1 MEAEEMFSKKQDP
14 FAVKLSEI
22 AGHLKTTSQFFVD
35 FKINGIAD
43 VKEFAH
49 KVKDFE
55 TAGDDLMHQLIIDL
69 NNAFITP
76 IDREDLLALANALD
90 DVLDGFEECSAIFE
104 IYNIIQ
110 ADEHMIKF
118 VDEINIAVSELATSM
133 DLLVARKLQP
143 MREHVIKIKEQETI
157 CDNLRRKSIKALF
170 ATETDPIKI
179 IQYKEIYESLES
191 IADYCQDAANVIET
205 IIMKNA

>member
-1 MEAEEMFSKKQDP
+1 MFSKKQDP
-14 FAVKLSEI
+14 FAVRLSEI
-22 AGHLKTTSQFFVD
+22 AAHLQTTSQFFVD

-49 KVKDFE
+49 KVKEYE
-55 TAGDDLMHQLIIDL
+55 TAGDRMMHQLIIDL

-76 IDREDLLALANALD
+76 IDREDLLALANSLD

-104 IYNIIQ
+104 IYNIVQ
-110 ADEHMIKF
+110 ADDMMVKF
-118 VDEINIAVSELATSM
+118 VDEIHIAVNELALSM
-133 DLLVARKLQP
+133 NLLVQRKLTA
-143 MREHVIKIKEQETI
+143 MREHVIKVKEQETI
-157 CDNLRRKSIKALF
+157 CDDLRRKSIKSLF

-179 IQYKEIYESLES
+179 MQYKEIYESLES

>member
-1 MEAEEMFSKKQDP
+1 MFSKKQDP
-14 FAVKLSEI
+14 FAVRLSEI
-22 AGHLKTTSQFFVD
+22 AAHLQTTSQFFVD

-49 KVKDFE
+49 KVKEYE
-55 TAGDDLMHQLIIDL
+55 TAGDRMMHQLIIDL

-76 IDREDLLALANALD
+76 IDREDLLALANSLD

-104 IYNIIQ
+104 IYNIVQ
-110 ADEHMIKF
+110 ADDMMVKF
-118 VDEINIAVSELATSM
+118 VDEIHIAVNELALSM
-133 DLLVARKLQP
+133 NLLVQRKLP
-143 MREHVIKIKEQETI
+143 AMREHVIKVKEQETI
-157 CDNLRRKSIKALF
+157 CDDLRRKSIKALF

>member
-1 MEAEEMFSKKQDP
+1 
-14 FAVKLSEI
+14 
-22 AGHLKTTSQFFVD
+22 
-35 FKINGIAD
+35 
-43 VKEFAH
+43 
-49 KVKDFE
+49 
-55 TAGDDLMHQLIIDL
+55 
-69 NNAFITP
+69 
-76 IDREDLLALANALD
+76 
-90 DVLDGFEECSAIFE
+90 
-104 IYNIIQ
+104 
-110 ADEHMIKF
+110 MIKF
-118 VDEINIAVSELATSM
+118 VDEINIAVTELAMSM